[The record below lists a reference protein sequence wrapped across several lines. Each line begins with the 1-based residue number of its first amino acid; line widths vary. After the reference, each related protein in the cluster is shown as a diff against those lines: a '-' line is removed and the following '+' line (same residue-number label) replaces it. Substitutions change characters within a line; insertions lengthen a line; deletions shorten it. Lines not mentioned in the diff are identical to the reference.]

1 MNTTEPTLGRY
12 EIMINR
18 DVLIDRCLT
27 LMDADIRA
35 RVVVEIDPVTQ
46 RREMTVYTDD
56 GHGNGVR
63 LLGIAFE
70 PGEPQ
75 P

>member
-1 MNTTEPTLGRY
+1 MSTETLGRY

-18 DVLIDRCLT
+18 DVLIDRCLR
-27 LMDADIRA
+27 DADIRA

-46 RREMTVYTDD
+46 RREMTVYADD
-56 GHGNGVR
+56 RHGNDVL

-70 PGEPQ
+70 PGELQ